1 VIPLADTK
9 GSGRFPFVTV
19 SLIAINIFVFLLELS
34 SSDLDRF
41 IETYALIPA
50 LVNFSDF
57 DSLKSF
63 VTSMFLHGDLLHIGS
78 NMLFLWVF
86 GDNVEERLG
95 LFYLPFYL
103 LGGIIAALA
112 QYVVSPSLAIPTL
125 GASGAVS
132 AVLGAYLVLFPTHK
146 VKTLVPVFGFV
157 TFMTLP
163 AMTMLIYWF
172 VVQIVSG
179 LISIGAVAQGGVAW
193 FAHIGGFVFGLL
205 VGSLVRRYY
214 TEGGIR
220 K

>member
-1 VIPLADTK
+1 
-9 GSGRFPFVTV
+9 
-19 SLIAINIFVFLLELS
+19 
-34 SSDLDRF
+34 
-41 IETYALIPA
+41 
-50 LVNFSDF
+50 
-57 DSLKSF
+57 
-63 VTSMFLHGDLLHIGS
+63 
-78 NMLFLWVF
+78 MLFLWVF